1 MIGNRR
7 EEDQADIWLR
17 EHDPYYLS
25 KSKDKKKLLSR
36 NYDTPEQEHRR
47 VQMELPFSS
56 LSMSQMLEV
65 GMEVKTDAGGGF
77 SGNI

>member
-1 MIGNRR
+1 
-7 EEDQADIWLR
+7 
-17 EHDPYYLS
+17 
-25 KSKDKKKLLSR
+25 
-36 NYDTPEQEHRR
+36 
-47 VQMELPFSS
+47 MELPFSS

>member
-7 EEDQADIWLR
+7 EEDQADLWLR
-17 EHDPYYLS
+17 EHDPYYLDKSNS
-25 KSKDKKKLLSR
+25 KKKKLER
-36 NYDTPEQEHRR
+36 FYETPEHRR

-65 GMEVKTDAGGGF
+65 GIEVKTDAGGGF